1 MPWAKPVVCRKEE
14 RMKRGIWKKVLAL
27 SLAAVMGLGLAACS
41 GGNDNQ
47 GGQDGI
53 GGGDVGT
60 SGGVKTSQQ
69 GKENVYSYQELN
81 LLGRNDNVSN
91 LSYQDGKLYF
101 LVYNYGG
108 SGEETSENNKFG
120 YYKANIDGSDSSFV
134 ELALPEREGSNSWIN
149 SAFVSNAGYVYAVD
163 SCTYEDTSDPNNYVY
178 EDRFYLDC
186 WNMEGSLQWSKQIIA
201 NKPGEWSY
209 CGQVLDGGEGR
220 VLAVLSGNK
229 NETVLYSPQGEEI
242 SRKEMSGDII
252 DRSAL
257 IYANG
262 DGTLTMIYN
271 DEAYT
276 KRYMASYDIEAGTL
290 GEQTELPFH
299 DNFGIRGGTGQDLL
313 LANNMG
319 LYTWSPGDAEPKM
332 LMNSINSDLLAD
344 DINMVLWIDDQ
355 HFAAVYHDIRT
366 YAQKCACFTYVDPAD
381 IPDKKELV
389 LGGSYVGSEIR
400 AKVIQFNQSNSQ
412 YRITLKD
419 YSIYNSPEDWT
430 AGQTRLNNDI
440 ISGKMPD
447 IMMFTDLNS
456 YRNYVS
462 KGALADIGKLLAADP
477 ELGGLEYLQNVWDAY
492 SVNGQLYAVIPSFN
506 VQTMVAKKSLVGEPK
521 SWTMADVEAVLATMP
536 QGAAAF
542 GDMTR
547 DGFIY
552 NILSYGGKD
561 FIDLETG
568 ECHFDS
574 QEFIDMLEYAKTL
587 PKESYKEDE
596 DYDYFSHENQYRE
609 NRSLMRE
616 LYISNIE
623 DCKYQIKGYM
633 GEEVSYVGFPTSD
646 SKGSC
651 LGISGSALMIS
662 ANSQQQDEAW
672 QFVRQFL
679 TEEYQTSSE
688 LYSMPVLKS
697 AFLAKAAKATERSY
711 WTDENG
717 NKEYYDDYWTINGE
731 QVVLEPFTQEEVEE
745 ICQFIYGV
753 NRTAYYNEEIRNIII
768 EDAEAFFSGQRSAQE
783 VAGIIQSRAQV
794 YINENR

>member
-1 MPWAKPVVCRKEE
+1 
-14 RMKRGIWKKVLAL
+14 MKKGIWKKVIAL

-41 GGNDNQ
+41 GGDDNQ

-53 GGGDVGT
+53 GGGDEGT

-252 DRSAL
+252 ERSAL

-506 VQTMVAKKSLVGEPK
+506 VQTMVAKKSLVGEPQ

-609 NRSLMRE
+609 NHSLMRE

>member
-1 MPWAKPVVCRKEE
+1 
-14 RMKRGIWKKVLAL
+14 MKKGIWKKVIAL

-41 GGNDNQ
+41 GGDDNQ

-53 GGGDVGT
+53 GGGDEGT

-81 LLGRNDNVSN
+81 LLSRNDNVSN

-252 DRSAL
+252 ERSAL

-299 DNFGIRGGTGQDLL
+299 DNFGIRGGIGQDLL

-506 VQTMVAKKSLVGEPK
+506 VQTMVAKKSLVGEPQ

>member
-1 MPWAKPVVCRKEE
+1 
-14 RMKRGIWKKVLAL
+14 MKKGIWKKVIAL
-27 SLAAVMGLGLAACS
+27 SMAAVMGLGLSACS
-41 GGNDNQ
+41 GGDDKQ

-53 GGGDVGT
+53 GGGDEGT

-252 DRSAL
+252 ERSAL

-506 VQTMVAKKSLVGEPK
+506 VQTMVAKKSLVGEPQ

-794 YINENR
+794 YVNENR

>member
-1 MPWAKPVVCRKEE
+1 
-14 RMKRGIWKKVLAL
+14 MKKGIWKKVIAL

-41 GGNDNQ
+41 GGDDNQ

-53 GGGDVGT
+53 GGGDEGT

-506 VQTMVAKKSLVGEPK
+506 VQTMVAKKSLVGEPQ

>member
-1 MPWAKPVVCRKEE
+1 M
-14 RMKRGIWKKVLAL
+14 
-27 SLAAVMGLGLAACS
+27 
-41 GGNDNQ
+41 
-47 GGQDGI
+47 
-53 GGGDVGT
+53 
-60 SGGVKTSQQ
+60 KTSQQ

-252 DRSAL
+252 ERSAL

-299 DNFGIRGGTGQDLL
+299 DNFGIRGGIGQDLL

-412 YRITLKD
+412 FRITLKD

-506 VQTMVAKKSLVGEPK
+506 VQTMVAKKSLVGEPQ

>member
-1 MPWAKPVVCRKEE
+1 
-14 RMKRGIWKKVLAL
+14 MKKGIWKKVIAL

-41 GGNDNQ
+41 GGDDNQ

-252 DRSAL
+252 ERSAL

-290 GEQTELPFH
+290 GEQTELPFN
-299 DNFGIRGGTGQDLL
+299 DNFGIRGGIGQDLL

-506 VQTMVAKKSLVGEPK
+506 VQTMVAKKSLVGEPQ